1 MCDIFG
7 LQKNQQFFSAREGM
21 QEVFDIRDMADEY
34 HLRATEKIA
43 THSAMSVLLDEWETL
58 HAMPSPIMDITSECD
73 TISSRSSMTSPT
85 SMSPVSPRQEL
96 PTGYSALVTKSVSPL
111 TLKQI
116 MPPPPS
122 PFMKALPRPD
132 TPTPILPPTP
142 SEVHQAKLNVEWELL
157 YKTDECTSYN
167 PVLGCCR
174 YGDKCRFCHPGEA
187 RRARPTPEALRVAVK
202 AESWRLAE
210 LRDMPKRQR
219 SRRSRRH

>member
-1 MCDIFG
+1 MG
-7 LQKNQQFFSAREGM
+7 NAARN
-21 QEVFDIRDMADEY
+21 A
-34 HLRATEKIA
+34 
-43 THSAMSVLLDEWETL
+43 S
-58 HAMPSPIMDITSECD
+58 CD